1 MRELRINDKASGQR
15 LNKYLLKYLDRAGS
29 SFVYKMLRKKN
40 ITLNDKKAKG
50 DELLSCGDVVKLYL
64 SEETIEKFKSSGL
77 NEKGNT
83 KKSSFNLKV
92 LYEDETIIAVHKPEG
107 MLSQKAK
114 EDDYSINEAIVDYC
128 VSRNIISEEDVF
140 KPSVCNRLDRNT
152 SGIILAGKTLQG
164 SQLLSSLLKERKLDK
179 YYYTIV
185 EGCFDKAFDDSAYIR
200 KDRGYNKSYVVPAK
214 EIKNDKTYSLIKTSF
229 MPICT
234 GRRFSL
240 VRVKLITG
248 KSHQIRAHLAYLG
261 YPIIGDYKY
270 GSEDINRYVRDNF
283 KLRHQL
289 LHAGQVFFP
298 DGLEIR
304 DALPDIFM
312 NICENDMSQTFGEE
326 IYNI

>member
-1 MRELRINDKASGQR
+1 MRELRINDKVCGQR

-64 SEETIEKFKSSGL
+64 SDETIEKFKSSGL
-77 NEKGNT
+77 KDTGNA
-83 KKSSFNLKV
+83 KKSSFNLTV
-92 LYEDETIIAVHKPEG
+92 LYEDEHIIAVHKPQG
-107 MLSQKAK
+107 VLSQKAK
-114 EDDYSINEAIVDYC
+114 DDDYSINEAIVDYC
-128 VSRNIISEEDVF
+128 ISRNIISDEDVF

-152 SGIILAGKTLQG
+152 SGIILAGKSLHG
-164 SQLLSSLLKERKLDK
+164 SQLLTSMLRERKLDK

-185 EGCFDKAFDDSAYIR
+185 EGCFDKRFEDSAYIR
-200 KDRGYNKSYVVPAK
+200 KDREYNKSYVIPA
-214 EIKNDKTYSLIKTSF
+214 EEFNNDKAYSMIKTSF
-229 MPICT
+229 TPICT

-240 VRVKLITG
+240 IRVKLITG

-261 YPIIGDYKY
+261 YPVIGDYKY
-270 GSEDINRYVRDNF
+270 GSEEINRYVRDNF
-283 KLRHQL
+283 KLKHQL
-289 LHAGQVFFP
+289 LHAGQIFFP

-304 DALPDIFM
+304 DMLPDIFKT
-312 NICENDMSQTFGEE
+312 ICENDMLEPLGEE